1 MKSTCCDRKK
11 PTGVFKILP
20 FAILGAFGTLMVALS
35 IEIGIVYMF
44 NLI

>member
-20 FAILGAFGTLMVALS
+20 LAFLGAIGTLIAALS
-35 IEIGIVYMF
+35 IEIGIVYIF
-44 NLI
+44 SLI